1 MSFSPVSALISPGY
15 APLWSVPLGIL
26 ILSSVAKLF
35 TSTSPEKVAAKRRR
49 QACSRAVNQ
58 LKKIA
63 STEAAQRNELVVSIM
78 KRYIGDRFEKMAG
91 SLTPDDCYDT
101 IITATKDT
109 ENADKFRRTV
119 AGFEAGRYS
128 SINLNIDSGKI
139 KDIIDLVRNIE
150 KKSKK

>member
-1 MSFSPVSALISPGY
+1 
-15 APLWSVPLGIL
+15 L
-26 ILSSVAKLF
+26 ILSSVAKLL

-49 QACSRAVNQ
+49 QACGKTVSQ
-58 LKKIA
+58 LKKIT
-63 STEAAQRNELVVSIM
+63 STDTTQRNELVVSIM
-78 KRYIGDRFEKMAG
+78 KRYIGDRFDKMAG

-101 IITATKDT
+101 IMTSTEDT

-119 AGFEAGRYS
+119 AEFEAARYA
-128 SINLNIDSGKI
+128 SIDLNIDSGKI